1 MNEATFVF
9 GFILYFLAEW
19 TIVMITS
26 LMIGYMV
33 NCVIYRNSERAQ
45 LDTEL
50 IFFYSW
56 QTSTLA
62 LTVLLIIF
70 GR

>member
-19 TIVMITS
+19 TIVMLAS
-26 LMIGYMV
+26 LMIGYMI

-56 QTSTLA
+56 LTSTLA
-62 LTVLLIIF
+62 LTVWVIIF

>member
-19 TIVMITS
+19 TIVMLAS
-26 LMIGYMV
+26 LMIGYMI

-56 QTSTLA
+56 LTSTLA

>member
-1 MNEATFVF
+1 ML
-9 GFILYFLAEW
+9 IDFLSGLVVWA
-19 TIVMITS
+19 IVMIVS
-26 LMIGYMV
+26 LMIGYMI
-33 NCVIYRNSERAQ
+33 NCVLHRNSERAQ

-56 QTSTLA
+56 LTSTIA
-62 LTVLLIIF
+62 LSVLLIIF

>member
-1 MNEATFVF
+1 M
-9 GFILYFLAEW
+9 FIDFLRGLVTWA
-19 TIVMITS
+19 IVMLAS
-26 LMIGYMV
+26 LMIGYMI
-33 NCVIYRNSERAQ
+33 NCVLHRNSERAQ

-56 QTSTLA
+56 LASTLA
-62 LTVLLIIF
+62 LTILLIIF

>member
-1 MNEATFVF
+1 MVSLVVD
-9 GFILYFLAEW
+9 ILRFLATW
-19 TIVMITS
+19 ASVMIVS
-26 LMIGYMV
+26 LMTGYML
-33 NCVIYRNSERAQ
+33 NCVLHRNSERAQ

-56 QTSTLA
+56 LTATLDF
-62 LTVLLIIF
+62 TIWVIIF

>member
-1 MNEATFVF
+1 MVSLVAD
-9 GFILYFLAEW
+9 ILSFLVTWA
-19 TIVMITS
+19 IVMLAS
-26 LMIGYMV
+26 LMIGYMAG
-33 NCVIYRNSERAQ
+33 CVFWKNIERAQ

-56 QTSTLA
+56 ITSTLA
-62 LTVLLIIF
+62 LSALLIIF

>member
-19 TIVMITS
+19 TIVMLAS
-26 LMIGYMV
+26 LMIGYMAG
-33 NCVIYRNSERAQ
+33 CVLWRNIERAQ

-56 QTSTLA
+56 IASTLA

>member
-1 MNEATFVF
+1 M
-9 GFILYFLAEW
+9 FIDFLRVLVTWA
-19 TIVMITS
+19 IVMLAS
-26 LMIGYMV
+26 LMIGYMI
-33 NCVIYRNSERAQ
+33 NCVLHRNSERAQ

-56 QTSTLA
+56 LASTLA
-62 LTVLLIIF
+62 LTILLIIF

>member
-1 MNEATFVF
+1 MVNVVVD
-9 GFILYFLAEW
+9 ILSFLVTWA
-19 TIVMITS
+19 IVMLAS

-33 NCVIYRNSERAQ
+33 NCVLHRNIERAQ

-56 QTSTLA
+56 LTATLA
-62 LTVLLIIF
+62 LSVLLIIF

>member
-1 MNEATFVF
+1 MNEAAFVF

-19 TIVMITS
+19 TIVMLAS
-26 LMIGYMV
+26 LMTGYMI

-56 QTSTLA
+56 LTSTLA

>member
-1 MNEATFVF
+1 MFIDFLRGLATWAF
-9 GFILYFLAEW
+9 
-19 TIVMITS
+19 VMIVS
-26 LMIGYMV
+26 LMTGYML
-33 NCVIYRNSERAQ
+33 NCVLHRNSERAQ

-56 QTSTLA
+56 LTATLGF
-62 LTVLLIIF
+62 TIWVIIF

>member
-1 MNEATFVF
+1 MVDIIIS
-9 GFILYFLAEW
+9 ILHFLSSW
-19 TIVMITS
+19 TMAMVAS
-26 LMIGYMV
+26 LMTGYML
-33 NCVIYRNSERAQ
+33 NCVLHRNSEKAQ

-56 QTSTLA
+56 LTATLGF
-62 LTVLLIIF
+62 TIWMIIF

>member
-1 MNEATFVF
+1 MVSLAVD
-9 GFILYFLAEW
+9 ILSFLVTWA
-19 TIVMITS
+19 IVMIAS
-26 LMIGYMV
+26 LMIGYMTG
-33 NCVIYRNSERAQ
+33 CVFWRNVERAQ

-56 QTSTLA
+56 IASTLA
-62 LTVLLIIF
+62 LSALLIIF

>member
-1 MNEATFVF
+1 MVNLVVD
-9 GFILYFLAEW
+9 ILSFLVTWA
-19 TIVMITS
+19 IVMLAS
-26 LMIGYMV
+26 LMIGYMA
-33 NCVIYRNSERAQ
+33 NCVLHRNSERAQ

-56 QTSTLA
+56 LTATLA
-62 LTVLLIIF
+62 LSVLLIIF

>member
-1 MNEATFVF
+1 ML
-9 GFILYFLAEW
+9 IDFLSGLVVWA
-19 TIVMITS
+19 IVMIVS
-26 LMIGYMV
+26 LMIGYMI
-33 NCVIYRNSERAQ
+33 NCVLHRNSERSQ

-56 QTSTLA
+56 IASTLA
-62 LTVLLIIF
+62 LSALLIIF

>member
-1 MNEATFVF
+1 MVDIIIS
-9 GFILYFLAEW
+9 ILHFLSSW
-19 TIVMITS
+19 TMAMVAS
-26 LMIGYMV
+26 LMTGYML
-33 NCVIYRNSERAQ
+33 NCVLHRNSEKAQ

-56 QTSTLA
+56 LTATLA
-62 LTVLLIIF
+62 FSIWVIIF